1 MKIAGISFKKWM
13 EHKKCQWNMKTMNIV
28 QKNQTWGM
36 DETWEMINEQEIRM
50 AVQWLRSS
58 KKMQESLL
66 GYGCDIL
73 NFNISL
79 LPHLLIDVKR
89 RMLPPSLKVGKSSSW
104 VPTMVMVKVDRAG
117 WKHNL
122 ARNSRRIG
130 WWWSVEPCI
139 CWRFPFKK
147 TKQ

>member
-1 MKIAGISFKKWM
+1 
-13 EHKKCQWNMKTMNIV
+13 
-28 QKNQTWGM
+28 
-36 DETWEMINEQEIRM
+36 MINEQEIRM

-130 WWWSVEPCI
+130 W
-139 CWRFPFKK
+139 
-147 TKQ
+147 